1 MSDTPQDD
9 LVERY
14 GMDMMLGV
22 ADRAEPPAG
31 TIDSDVVT
39 RAIDDAGAAID
50 GYLKGRYAL
59 PLSATPALIRSL
71 ALAISIYILHRDTV
85 SEKIRR
91 DYEDAI
97 ATLKQIANGTVRLD
111 VAGVEPASSGA
122 TGVQFSDRPRDMT
135 PDNMKGFI

>member
-1 MSDTPQDD
+1 MSYTTQAD

-14 GMDMMLGV
+14 GTPMLV
-22 ADRAEPPAG
+22 DLTDRADPPAG
-31 TIDSDVVT
+31 TIDADVVT
-39 RAIDDAGAAID
+39 RSIDDAGAAID
-50 GYLKGRYAL
+50 GYLKGRYSL
-59 PLSATPALIRSL
+59 PLAVTPPLVRDL
-71 ALAISIYILHRDTV
+71 AQAISIYKLHRDTV

-111 VAGVEPASSGA
+111 VAGVEPTSSGA
-122 TGVQFSDRPRDMT
+122 TGVKFSDRPRDMT

>member
-1 MSDTPQDD
+1 MSYTTQDD

>member
-1 MSDTPQDD
+1 MCYTTQDD